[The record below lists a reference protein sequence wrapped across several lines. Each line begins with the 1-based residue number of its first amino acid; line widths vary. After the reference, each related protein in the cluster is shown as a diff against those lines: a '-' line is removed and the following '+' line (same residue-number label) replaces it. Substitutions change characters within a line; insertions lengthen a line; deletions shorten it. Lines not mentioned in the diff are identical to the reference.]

1 MMSRI
6 RSAVGLALLPVLV
19 LASCDL
25 GTYEQRRSTAM
36 ATVNSRAAG
45 VSIPA
50 KGGGGTG
57 VSFSLPASLGRGTD
71 IKGLADPLTVDG
83 LVGMYVSSAGPVLL
97 VGGVPMAEGQLEK
110 VVANVTAA
118 LQAVAPGQQ
127 VQQGDVK
134 PTIKRLLVTGQQKFM
149 VAGKEEV
156 VPGKTDAYVISSA
169 THVSLL
175 IFRSTDAADA
185 AKAFEGEINAALA
198 TIAGDALPAPA
209 APAGT

>member
-1 MMSRI
+1 MMWRFRFS
-6 RSAVGLALLPVLV
+6 VGLALLPVLV
-19 LASCDL
+19 LTGCDL

-50 KGGGGTG
+50 KGGAGTG
-57 VSFSLPASLGRGTD
+57 VNFALPASLGRGTD
-71 IKGLADPLTVDG
+71 IKALGDPLSVDG
-83 LVGMYVSSAGPVLL
+83 LVGMYASSAGPVLL
-97 VGGVPMAEGQLEK
+97 VGGVPIAEAPLEK

-127 VQQGDVK
+127 VQQGDVR
-134 PTIKRLLVTGQQKFM
+134 PTIKRLLVTGPQKFM

-156 VPGKTDAYVISSA
+156 LSGKTDAYVISSP
-169 THVSLL
+169 THISLL
-175 IFRSTDAADA
+175 IFRNTDTADA
-185 AKAFEGEINAALA
+185 TKAFEGEINAALG
-198 TIAGDALPAPA
+198 TIAGDAPAAA

>member
-1 MMSRI
+1 MWRY
-6 RSAVGLALLPVLV
+6 RSAVGLALLPAFM
-19 LASCDL
+19 LAGCDL

-45 VSIPA
+45 VSVPG

-57 VSFSLPASLGRGTD
+57 VSFALPSSLGRGND
-71 IKGLADPLTVDG
+71 IKALADPLSVDG
-83 LVGMYVSSAGPVLL
+83 LVGMYASSAGPALL
-97 VGGVPMAEGQLEK
+97 IGGVPIAEGPMDK

-127 VQQGDVK
+127 VQQGDVR
-134 PTIKRLLVTGQQKFM
+134 PTIKRLLVIGPQKFM

-156 VPGKTDAYVISSA
+156 VSGKTDAYVISSA
-169 THVSLL
+169 THISLL
-175 IFRSTDAADA
+175 IFRNTDAADPN
-185 AKAFEGEINAALA
+185 KAFEGEISAALG
-198 TIAGDALPAPA
+198 TIAGDALPAAA